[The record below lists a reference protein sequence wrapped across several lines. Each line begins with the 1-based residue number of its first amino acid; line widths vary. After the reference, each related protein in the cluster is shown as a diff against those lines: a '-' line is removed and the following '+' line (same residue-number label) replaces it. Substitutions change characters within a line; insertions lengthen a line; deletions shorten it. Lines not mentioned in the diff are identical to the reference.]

1 VVVNRVSGINTLRK
15 KKPDILDV
23 PNQSFMPTVT
33 EMQNQRLDY
42 IVLVARMLVEYFT
55 ALSPFKD
62 IVIRHIPHKHSK
74 QMSEKSTKVNNFVV
88 LYLGVVI
95 IYG

>member
-1 VVVNRVSGINTLRK
+1 MSKQKSSHHWVNHKMVMNRVSGINTLRK

-42 IVLVARMLVEYFT
+42 IVLVSRMLVEYFT
-55 ALSPFKD
+55 ALSPLR
-62 IVIRHIPHKHSK
+62 I
-74 QMSEKSTKVNNFVV
+74 
-88 LYLGVVI
+88 L
-95 IYG
+95 